1 MDVKG
6 GHVRANRSNPVHFF
20 VKHYFLS
27 SRAIELRCHLSLE
40 DLYPTK
46 LLMQALTKHPV
57 DIGAELDFSQ
67 WMNGWRGWNILN
79 QQSKFRT
86 AFRLIF
92 FRLKLASLDNLYMII
107 ATY

>member
-1 MDVKG
+1 MMVIYLFFMMNPAVPMDVKG
-6 GHVRANRSNPVHFF
+6 GHVRANRSNPVHFY

-46 LLMQALTKHPV
+46 LLMQALTMHPAGDWSRAGLFTMD
-57 DIGAELDFSQ
+57 DIIL
-67 WMNGWRGWNILN
+67 NGWRGWNILD

-86 AFRLIF
+86 AFRL
-92 FRLKLASLDNLYMII
+92 
-107 ATY
+107 